1 MGDRAWVQIESKEF
15 DTPVLF
21 YGHWVGEDGLK
32 AVQDVLNRTTRI
44 GDPGYLTAQL
54 FYKFAERY
62 DGELGFGIYSGT
74 ISPNEESNPSVYVD
88 VDDGSYK
95 VGDGE
100 WISNQELRENYEY
113 GTSTRA

>member
-32 AVQDVLNRTTRI
+32 AVQDVLANTKRI
-44 GDPGYLTAQL
+44 ADPGYLTAQL

-74 ISPNEESNPSVYVD
+74 ISPHEESNPSVYVD

-100 WISNQELRENYEY
+100 WVSNQELRESYEY
-113 GTSTRA
+113 GTSTTA